1 MNRATL
7 ILLTVL
13 LGLFLPREKAE
24 AQAVPAKSNT
34 VVLVSR
40 TVKGPADT
48 YTSQKTILQFL
59 DDANTKRGN
68 GTQPVWMDMPTRL
81 EILIGAPIDAV
92 GVGRIH
98 LKGNNIPP
106 NFLEN
111 RKPIRRVI
119 TPGQNKAGAAVVLT
133 GLQYAGGRI
142 FANIHEWSGSIFVGN
157 PIYPG
162 GPLADGGTRPP
173 SGGRSG
179 DDWDPVKK
187 RFRGEIAISRRYA
200 IEKPVAANLTN
211 IDVTDLEFAISS
223 TSQDAAGST
232 IPGNDGM
239 SSIKIAF
246 TWADPPANG
255 DPAPVAP
262 TGSLALSKPVQR
274 SGTTILV
281 TPSAQLFNTLSVQ
294 RRTGV
299 APPYSPGQNIGP
311 TKPSFGTEVA
321 TVNGTGVAQTADVPD
336 AVVYYALFALGGDNN
351 WYFLDSKT
359 LTPYGYVAGFDVL
372 SLDTM
377 STMALTGLSRR
388 TRADKTYRIE
398 LDTVG
403 GSQILTRLPRDPA
416 HDAADHE
423 MELWATGF
431 SAPNTALANQG
442 FQPGGPVFNAAP
454 PGSILK
460 GRHNFLLGQP
470 AISLGGLQ
478 RPPET
483 PYALDIVPWSRPV
496 RSATGWVPG
505 VQLSSPV
512 RLTVYPVAGFE
523 LVSGIIDLR
532 RGVCR
537 NRGTQGQ
544 DIALPGPDVELDV
557 SVTMRVLR
565 PYPHSRVILV
575 AQDPNGALLK
585 VAEVDNRMS
594 PSDAPFEMSFGT
606 VTPFFD
612 TTGNYTFYLMAETP
626 VDQATLGG
634 AGLPGYSEP
643 TTPGYGW
650 VKIGTVT
657 FFYDAV
663 IEYHDVTSVEGGQNL
678 VPQ

>member
-1 MNRATL
+1 MKPGQTS
-7 ILLTVL
+7 
-13 LGLFLPREKAE
+13 EE
-24 AQAVPAKSNT
+24 
-34 VVLVSR
+34 
-40 TVKGPADT
+40 KGPTPVRRTLRAGRFAFLLIVWLLSAGPLGAQQRWLRQYTELQLISEAVRNRT
-48 YTSQKTILQFL
+48 YKFDKSVAEFL
-59 DDANTKRGN
+59 EEAKRAHPQN
-68 GTQPVWMDMPTRL
+68 RYPVQIQLAVGYPFQ
-81 EILIGAPIDAV
+81 ADAV
-92 GVGRIH
+92 IKMTAEGPPFPRDYTLNASPLLNHAGLAMVCTGMFYSNGR
-98 LKGNNIPP
+98 LYGSMYTWKGAVSAVDSGGNSY
-106 NFLEN
+106 
-111 RKPIRRVI
+111 R
-119 TPGQNKAGAAVVLT
+119 AA
-133 GLQYAGGRI
+133 QIAAARAGGRT
-142 FANIHEWSGSIFVGN
+142 
-157 PIYPG
+157 PT
-162 GPLADGGTRPP
+162 D
-173 SGGRSG
+173 
-179 DDWDPVKK
+179 
-187 RFRGEIAISRRYA
+187 RF
-200 IEKPVAANLTN
+200 LN
-211 IDVTDLEFAISS
+211 IDLTDVRVKNAVTVRESPLRGNATVVAIA
-223 TSQDAAGST
+223 TWNNIAG
-232 IPGNDGM
+232 
-239 SSIKIAF
+239 
-246 TWADPPANG
+246 PP
-255 DPAPVAP
+255 PVLPVP
-262 TGSLALSKPVQR
+262 TGSLTLSKPVQR

-281 TPSAQLFNTLSVQ
+281 TPSAQLQTALSVQ

-299 APPYSPGQNIGP
+299 APPYSPGQNIGA
-311 TKPSFGTEVA
+311 TKPSYGTEVA
-321 TVNGTGVAQTADVPD
+321 TDNNVGVAQTADVPD
-336 AVVYYALFALGGDNN
+336 AVVYYALFAQGGDNN

-372 SLDTM
+372 SLDTR
-377 STMALTGLSRR
+377 STMALTGLNRR
-388 TRADKTYRIE
+388 TRADKTYRIA

-442 FQPGGPVFNAAP
+442 FQPGGPLFNAAP

-460 GRHNFLLGQP
+460 GTHNFLLGQP

-478 RPPET
+478 RPAES

-496 RSATGWVPG
+496 RAATGWVPG

-557 SVTMRVLR
+557 NVTMRVLR

-594 PSDAPFEMSFGT
+594 PSDAPFEMSFST

-612 TTGNYTFYLMAETP
+612 TTGTYTFYLMAETP
-626 VDQATLGG
+626 VDQATLAG

-650 VKIGTVT
+650 VRIGTVT
-657 FFYDAV
+657 FWFRG
-663 IEYHDVTSVEGGQNL
+663 EGGCRGQG
-678 VPQ
+678 

>member
-1 MNRATL
+1 MTTGQSNAGLGETPVRRTLRAGRFALLLIVWLLSAGPLGAQQRWLTQYTELQLISEAVRNR
-7 ILLTVL
+7 
-13 LGLFLPREKAE
+13 
-24 AQAVPAKSNT
+24 
-34 VVLVSR
+34 
-40 TVKGPADT
+40 T
-48 YTSQKTILQFL
+48 YTFQKSVAEFL
-59 DDANTKRGN
+59 EEAKRAHPQN
-68 GTQPVWMDMPTRL
+68 RYPVQIQLAVGYPFQ
-81 EILIGAPIDAV
+81 ADAV
-92 GVGRIH
+92 INMIAKGSPFPAGKFTLNASPLLNHAGLAMVCTGMFYSNGR
-98 LKGNNIPP
+98 LYGSMYMWKGAVSAVDSGGNSY
-106 NFLEN
+106 
-111 RKPIRRVI
+111 
-119 TPGQNKAGAAVVLT
+119 KAAQIAAAR
-133 GLQYAGGRI
+133 AGGRTPT
-142 FANIHEWSGSIFVGN
+142 A
-157 PIYPG
+157 
-162 GPLADGGTRPP
+162 
-173 SGGRSG
+173 
-179 DDWDPVKK
+179 
-187 RFRGEIAISRRYA
+187 RF
-200 IEKPVAANLTN
+200 LN
-211 IDVTDLEFAISS
+211 IDLTGVQVDTAVTVRESPLRGNATVVAI
-223 TSQDAAGST
+223 A
-232 IPGNDGM
+232 
-239 SSIKIAF
+239 
-246 TWADPPANG
+246 TWKNIVDPP
-255 DPAPVAP
+255 PFPVP

-281 TPSAQLFNTLSVQ
+281 TPSTQLQTALSVQ

-299 APPYSPGQNIGP
+299 APPYSPGQNIGA

-321 TVNGTGVAQTADVPD
+321 TDNNVGVAQTADVND
-336 AVVYYALFALGGDNN
+336 VVVYYALFAQGGDNN

-372 SLDTM
+372 SLDTR

-388 TRADKTYRIE
+388 TRADKTYRIA

-431 SAPNTALANQG
+431 SAPNTGLANQG
-442 FQPGGPVFNAAP
+442 FQPGGPLFNAAP

-460 GRHNFLLGQP
+460 GTHSFLLGQP

-478 RPPET
+478 RPAES

-496 RSATGWVPG
+496 RAATGVVPG

-523 LVSGIIDLR
+523 LVGGLIDLR
-532 RGVCR
+532 RGVFT

-544 DIALPGPDVELDV
+544 DIVLPGPDVELDV
-557 SVTMRVLR
+557 NVTMRVLR

-575 AQDPNGALLK
+575 ARDPNGALLK
-585 VAEVDNRMS
+585 VSEVDNRMS
-594 PSDAPFEMSFGT
+594 PSDAPFEMGFST

-626 VDQATLGG
+626 VDTATLGG

-657 FFYDAV
+657 FWFR
-663 IEYHDVTSVEGGQNL
+663 G
-678 VPQ
+678 

>member
-1 MNRATL
+1 MKWR
-7 ILLTVL
+7 ILCLLAFL
-13 LGLFLPREKAE
+13 LGLFTPRPA
-24 AQAVPAKSNT
+24 AVAAPAKPTS
-34 VVLVSR
+34 VQLLLVSQPNYTYNSR
-40 TVKGPADT
+40 VTV
-48 YTSQKTILQFL
+48 LQYL
-59 DDANTKRGN
+59 EQANTKRGN
-68 GTQPVWMDMPTRL
+68 AGRPVSEDLPNELQIAIGSPVNAIGVSRIGLEGPSIPEGKQTFIPTRTVIVRGKPVQKAL
-81 EILIGAPIDAV
+81 DREAGVAV
-92 GVGRIH
+92 IMKGFYFLGGR
-98 LKGNNIPP
+98 LYASVYKWAGSIPYASTRP
-106 NFLEN
+106 N
-111 RKPIRRVI
+111 
-119 TPGQNKAGAAVVLT
+119 GSSGAAAVDAL
-133 GLQYAGGRI
+133 
-142 FANIHEWSGSIFVGN
+142 
-157 PIYPG
+157 
-162 GPLADGGTRPP
+162 
-173 SGGRSG
+173 
-179 DDWDPVKK
+179 KK
-187 RFRGEIAISRRYA
+187 ARAETAPY
-200 IEKPVAANLTN
+200 VN
-211 IDVTDLEFAISS
+211 IDVTNVMVAMSS
-223 TSQDAAGST
+223 TSRDADGSN
-232 IPGNDGM
+232 IEGPDGM
-239 SSIKIAF
+239 ATLRIHAF
-246 TWADPPANG
+246 WGATPP
-255 DPAPVAP
+255 PPPPPVP

>member
-1 MNRATL
+1 MTTSQTSEGKVTTPVRRTLRAGRFALLLLVWLFSAGPLGAQQRWLRQHTELQLISRPVLNSTYTFQKSVGQFLEEAKAAHPQNRYPVQIQLAVGYPLQADGRVNMTAEGPPFPPRGSFNL
-7 ILLTVL
+7 TASPLLNHAGVAMVFT
-13 LGLFLPREKAE
+13 GLFYSNGRLYGSMYKWKGGISWAE
-24 AQAVPAKSNT
+24 SGGSSFTEARIAAARAGSRDTTPFLNIDLTGVVVKTAATANRSDLNGNAT
-34 VVLVSR
+34 VVAIASWNSISA
-40 TVKGPADT
+40 P
-48 YTSQKTILQFL
+48 
-59 DDANTKRGN
+59 
-68 GTQPVWMDMPTRL
+68 PVL
-81 EILIGAPIDAV
+81 
-92 GVGRIH
+92 
-98 LKGNNIPP
+98 PP
-106 NFLEN
+106 
-111 RKPIRRVI
+111 
-119 TPGQNKAGAAVVLT
+119 
-133 GLQYAGGRI
+133 
-142 FANIHEWSGSIFVGN
+142 
-157 PIYPG
+157 
-162 GPLADGGTRPP
+162 
-173 SGGRSG
+173 
-179 DDWDPVKK
+179 
-187 RFRGEIAISRRYA
+187 
-200 IEKPVAANLTN
+200 
-211 IDVTDLEFAISS
+211 
-223 TSQDAAGST
+223 
-232 IPGNDGM
+232 
-239 SSIKIAF
+239 
-246 TWADPPANG
+246 
-255 DPAPVAP
+255 P

-281 TPSAQLFNTLSVQ
+281 TPSTQLQTALSVQ

-321 TVNGTGVAQTADVPD
+321 TDNNVGVAQTADVPD

-372 SLDTM
+372 SLDTR
-377 STMALTGLSRR
+377 STLALTGLNRR
-388 TRADKTYRIE
+388 TRADKTYGIA

-431 SAPNTALANQG
+431 SAPNTGLANQG

-460 GRHNFLLGQP
+460 GTHNFLLGQP

-496 RSATGWVPG
+496 TTATGTASG

-537 NRGTQGQ
+537 NRGTQGEN
-544 DIALPGPDVELDV
+544 IALPGPDVELDV
-557 SVTMRVLR
+557 NVTMQVLR

-594 PSDAPFEMSFGT
+594 PSDATFEMTFNT
-606 VTPFFD
+606 LDPFYD
-612 TTGNYTFYLMAETP
+612 GTGNYTFYLMAETP
-626 VDQATLGG
+626 VDTAMLAG

-657 FFYDAV
+657 FWFRG
-663 IEYHDVTSVEGGQNL
+663 EGG
-678 VPQ
+678 

>member
-1 MNRATL
+1 MTPDQSIAGWETKPVRRTLRAGRIALLLLLWLFSTGSLRAQATPFWLDPATKTIRVISSVVVKDRTYTFGKSVPQFLEDAKAAHPQNRYPVQIQLAVGYPL
-7 ILLTVL
+7 
-13 LGLFLPREKAE
+13 E
-24 AQAVPAKSNT
+24 AQGSVNMIAKGTPFPTGIFTLTASPLTHHAGVAMVFTGMFYSNGRLYGSMYKWKGGITAVESGGSSFTEARIAATRAGSKDTTPYLNIDLT
-34 VVLVSR
+34 D
-40 TVKGPADT
+40 VK
-48 YTSQKTILQFL
+48 
-59 DDANTKRGN
+59 
-68 GTQPVWMDMPTRL
+68 V
-81 EILIGAPIDAV
+81 DAV
-92 GVGRIH
+92 VKSQTITVPGNATVAVIATW
-98 LKGNNIPP
+98 NNISTPP
-106 NFLEN
+106 PF
-111 RKPIRRVI
+111 
-119 TPGQNKAGAAVVLT
+119 
-133 GLQYAGGRI
+133 
-142 FANIHEWSGSIFVGN
+142 
-157 PIYPG
+157 
-162 GPLADGGTRPP
+162 
-173 SGGRSG
+173 
-179 DDWDPVKK
+179 PV
-187 RFRGEIAISRRYA
+187 
-200 IEKPVAANLTN
+200 
-211 IDVTDLEFAISS
+211 
-223 TSQDAAGST
+223 
-232 IPGNDGM
+232 
-239 SSIKIAF
+239 
-246 TWADPPANG
+246 
-255 DPAPVAP
+255 P
-262 TGSLALSKPVQR
+262 TGSLTLSKPVQR

-281 TPSAQLFNTLSVQ
+281 TPSTQLQTALSVQ

-299 APPYSPGQNIGP
+299 APPYSPGQNIGA

-321 TVNGTGVAQTADVPD
+321 TDNNVGVAQTADVPD
-336 AVVYYALFALGGDNN
+336 AVVYYALFAQGGDNN

-372 SLDTM
+372 SLDTK
-377 STMALTGLSRR
+377 STMALTGLNRR
-388 TRADKTYRIE
+388 TRADKTYGIA

-431 SAPNTALANQG
+431 SAPNAALANQG
-442 FQPGGPVFNAAP
+442 FQPGGPLFNAAP

-460 GRHNFLLGQP
+460 GTHNFLLGQP
-470 AISLGGLQ
+470 AISLGGLL
-478 RPPET
+478 RPAES

-496 RSATGWVPG
+496 RAATGWVPG

-537 NRGTQGQ
+537 NRGAQGEN
-544 DIALPGPDVELDV
+544 IALPGPDVELDV
-557 SVTMRVLR
+557 NVTMQVLR

-575 AQDPNGALLK
+575 ARDPNGALLK

-594 PSDAPFEMSFGT
+594 PSDAPFQMSFGT

-626 VDQATLGG
+626 VDTATLGG

-663 IEYHDVTSVEGGQNL
+663 IEYHSVMSVQGGQNL
-678 VPQ
+678 VPF